1 MRNTSR
7 ISREHKWQED
17 VKRRQRLKCTRE
29 GRLMRDRRNKQG
41 DQKMWE
47 TRKDGTCKTEHTHED
62 KTSKMNQ
69 EIAELKTPKP

>member
-1 MRNTSR
+1 
-7 ISREHKWQED
+7 
-17 VKRRQRLKCTRE
+17 
-29 GRLMRDRRNKQG
+29 
-41 DQKMWE
+41 MWE